1 MDILALGSMN
11 QKNFE
16 VNKKSQ
22 ALKVRKTL
30 TANFMNSNTKLTHFF
45 HFRTEIH
52 DLYYYITVNVTILC
66 YSYTCVQYLDVQ
78 TK

>member
-1 MDILALGSMN
+1 MDVLALGSMN

-30 TANFMNSNTKLTHFF
+30 IAKIWKDKKDSLWIQIQHSLIFF
-45 HFRTEIH
+45 TFELKYMI
-52 DLYYYITVNVTILC
+52 YITIL
-66 YSYTCVQYLDVQ
+66 L
-78 TK
+78 

>member
-1 MDILALGSMN
+1 
-11 QKNFE
+11 
-16 VNKKSQ
+16 
-22 ALKVRKTL
+22 
-30 TANFMNSNTKLTHFF
+30 MNSNTKFTHFF

-52 DLYYYITVNVTILC
+52 DLYYYTTVNVTILC